1 MTKMG
6 RAAALFLLVPVLSAH
21 VAAAQAEF
29 QAVGDLTAAEA
40 CLAFARGLSL
50 GAALPQTRAR
60 LRSKQTLTIV
70 TFGSSSTSG
79 LGTLSADRT
88 FPDVMKQEL
97 SRLRPSAQIEVINS
111 GRIFDT
117 IPGNIRRLQA
127 DVLRHKPDLVV
138 WQLGTNDVVWR
149 GVVENARELLIAGV
163 RHLKANNADVVLMDL
178 QYAPIVR
185 ALARHSQMQT
195 IITDVAREERVGL
208 FPRFLLM
215 KRAIDAG
222 VTGIVSW
229 DMLHNSAAGY
239 NCIGRALGQMI
250 VVAAERS

>member
-1 MTKMG
+1 MTMMA
-6 RAAALFLLVPVLSAH
+6 RPAVLLLLLPVLSAH
-21 VAAAQAEF
+21 LAPARAQSPAA
-29 QAVGDLTAAEA
+29 GDLAPAEA
-40 CLAFARGLSL
+40 CFAFAHGLSL
-50 GAALPQTRAR
+50 GATLPQTRAR
-60 LRSKQTLTIV
+60 LRSNKALTIV

-79 LGTLSADRT
+79 FGTLSADRT

-117 IPGNIRRLQA
+117 IPGNVRRLQA

-149 GVVENARELLIAGV
+149 GIVENAKELVIAGV
-163 RHLKANNADVVLMDL
+163 RQLKAGKVDVVLMDL

-185 ALARHSQMQT
+185 VLPRHSRMQT
-195 IITDVAREERVGL
+195 IIADVAREESVGL

-229 DMLHNSAAGY
+229 DSLHKSAAGH

-250 VVAAERS
+250 VVAAGRP